1 LLLYSL
7 KLFDNIVC
15 LTGDDAEHAT
25 AIEITH
31 VGIAL
36 GGSEAKSSRRV
47 ADVVILDDS
56 IQGIWECI
64 A

>member
-1 LLLYSL
+1 MLLYSL

-56 IQGIWECI
+56 I
-64 A
+64 